1 MATRFRFRLDNLLH
15 LRSALEKE
23 AERALA
29 RALQVEREAEAHLES
44 LRERRRAVLEA
55 KRAEAGRLLD
65 LEQWRATERYLV
77 ALDRL
82 DARARV
88 ALAEAHEASEAC
100 REALRKAH
108 RDRLSL
114 ERLKERRRAQHDLE
128 QARLETIQMDELA
141 MLRFRRRSA

>member
-1 MATRFRFRLDNLLH
+1 MATRFHFRLDNLLH
-15 LRSALEKE
+15 LRAALEKD

-29 RALQVEREAEAHLES
+29 RALQAEREAEMHLES
-44 LRERRRAVLEA
+44 LKERRRAVLEA

-82 DARARV
+82 DARARE
-88 ALAEAHEASEAC
+88 ALEDAHGATEAC
-100 REALRKAH
+100 REALKKAH

-114 ERLKERRRAQHDLE
+114 ERLKDRRRAQHDLE
-128 QARLETIQMDELA
+128 QSRLETIQMDELA

>member
-15 LRSALEKE
+15 FRSALEKD

-29 RALQVEREAEAHLES
+29 RALQAEREAEAHQES
-44 LRERRRAVLEA
+44 LKERRRAVLEA

-82 DARARV
+82 DARARE
-88 ALAEAHEASEAC
+88 ALVEAHEATEAC
-100 REALRKAH
+100 REALKKAH

-114 ERLKERRRAQHDLE
+114 ERLKDRRRAQHDLE
-128 QARLETIQMDELA
+128 QSRLETIQMDELA